1 MRYETFEQWRDH
13 LEKMNG
19 EPMNPKVAQQFRKT
33 WEKGEASGI
42 AKTHEDLRDVIE
54 ESTTVIRAQGE
65 IIDKKDA
72 QIDSLL
78 KALAVA
84 KEVLDPSACTYEEIE
99 DFCEGGEMMDSILEE
114 RNKQE
119 AQKPNQEA
127 PKK

>member
-1 MRYETFEQWRDH
+1 MIKYETFEQWREH
-13 LEKMNG
+13 LEEMNG

-33 WEKGEASGI
+33 WEKGEAAGI
-42 AKTHEDLRDVIE
+42 TKTNGELMGLIE

-65 IIDKKDA
+65 IIDKKDR

-84 KEVLDPSACTYEEIE
+84 KDVLDPSACTYEEIE

-114 RNKQE
+114 RGQE
-119 AQKPNQEA
+119 AS
-127 PKK
+127 KKT